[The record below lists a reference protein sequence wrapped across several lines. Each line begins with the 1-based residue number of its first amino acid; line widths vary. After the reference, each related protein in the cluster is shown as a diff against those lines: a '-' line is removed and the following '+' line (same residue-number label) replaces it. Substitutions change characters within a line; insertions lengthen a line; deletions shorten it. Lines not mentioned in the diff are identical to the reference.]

1 MKKPAAAMLFTM
13 LSFAATAYAQSP
25 SSEITESTDPAKI
38 ADVEQRARDIQ
49 ERQQA
54 RERDATSG
62 SSDEAAS
69 AEKKPMK
76 KKKTKAHKAKPAD
89 STSGASSG
97 AESSGASG
105 GVKGDATIE
114 KPAGK

>member
-1 MKKPAAAMLFTM
+1 MKKPAAAILFTM

-38 ADVEQRARDIQ
+38 ADVEQRAREIQ

-69 AEKKPMK
+69 DEKKPMK
-76 KKKTKAHKAKPAD
+76 KKKAKARKAKPAD
-89 STSGASSG
+89 STSGESAG
-97 AESSGASG
+97 TDSSGASG
-105 GVKGDATIE
+105 GTQGDTSSE
-114 KPAGK
+114 KPDGK